1 MEALPAVISRQPP
14 PPQAT
19 AKKSAWRIA
28 GLLAGAAAG
37 GLLGYLVARYGMNL
51 LLPLPGAKLLRLLP
65 LASLPL
71 VWLVVVGWHELG
83 HVVGGWLVGGR
94 FLLWVAGPC
103 MVRRTPAGI
112 RVGWNRN
119 VNTAGGMAACLPLEP
134 ALMTP
139 PRVAV
144 MILGGPVASLLLTI
158 GALWLAAGLGS
169 GAAPV
174 SLARALAQ
182 NVALFTAGTSLLIF
196 LVTAAPATA
205 GGFKSDGKRV
215 FELLRGGRGS
225 EQEAAM
231 LMLTTASLAGIRP
244 ADYDPTMI
252 ARAVSLRD
260 GSLFDLYGHLVV
272 YYHAADRAE
281 WAAAQMHL
289 DYVLAGSDKVIPYV
303 RDVIRCEYAWLLAS
317 QTADVGAARA
327 WLESAGKLEFDPATR
342 LRAEAAVLLAE
353 GKKNTAAEKAREGL
367 HALEH
372 KSLSPV
378 KSPFALEA
386 LELILHQAEA
396 GGTPAA

>member
-1 MEALPAVISRQPP
+1 MEALSTVISRPP
-14 PPQAT
+14 PPAHGA
-19 AKKSAWRIA
+19 AKKSPWQLA
-28 GLLAGAAAG
+28 GLLVGAAVG
-37 GLLGYLVARYGMNL
+37 GLLGYLGTRFGLDL

-71 VWLVVVGWHELG
+71 IWLLVVGWHELG

-94 FLLWVAGPC
+94 FLLWVVGPV

-134 ALMTP
+134 ARMTP
-139 PRVAV
+139 GRVAV
-144 MILGGPVASLLLTI
+144 MILGGPVASVLLTI
-158 GALWLAAGLGS
+158 GALWLAAGLGA

-174 SLARALAQ
+174 SLPRALLQ
-182 NVALFTAGTSLLIF
+182 NVALFTAATSLLIF
-196 LVTAAPATA
+196 FVTAVPVTS

-215 FELLRGGRGS
+215 FELLRGDRRS

-231 LMLTTASLAGIRP
+231 LMLTTAGLAGIRP
-244 ADYDPTMI
+244 ADYDLATI
-252 ARAVSLRD
+252 ARVVSLRD
-260 GSLFDLYGHLVV
+260 GSLFDLYGHLLV

-281 WAAAQMHL
+281 WAAAQAHL

-303 RDVIRCEYAWLLAS
+303 RDVVRCEYAWLLAR
-317 QTADVGAARA
+317 QTTDAAAARA

-342 LRAEAAVLLAE
+342 LCAEAAVLLAE
-353 GKKNTAAEKAREGL
+353 GGKGEAAGKARAGL

-372 KSLSPV
+372 QSLSPV
-378 KSPFALEA
+378 KSPFVLER
-386 LELILHQAEA
+386 LELLLLQAEA
-396 GGTPAA
+396 GGLPPA